1 MIRYYKLFTLL
12 DQKGMQKTDLLEIM
26 ASTTLAKLSKGEVV
40 KTSIIDKICNFL
52 NCQPGDIMEC
62 YSGDK
67 LVGNDEKEKAIK
79 EILTPDIKNVLEE
92 MINGILTKEEQKQA
106 IDIINERSKK
116 DEKIKKDIQNKYE
129 K

>member
-40 KTSIIDKICNFL
+40 KTSIIDKICTFL
-52 NCQPGDIMEC
+52 NCQQGDIMEC

-67 LVGNDEKEKAIK
+67 LVGNDEK

>member
-1 MIRYYKLFTLL
+1 
-12 DQKGMQKTDLLEIM
+12 
-26 ASTTLAKLSKGEVV
+26 
-40 KTSIIDKICNFL
+40 
-52 NCQPGDIMEC
+52 MEC

-79 EILTPDIKNVLEE
+79 EILTPDIKNVIEE

-116 DEKIKKDIQNKYE
+116 DEKIKKDIQNRYE